1 LYHGSWIKSKTS
13 LKKIKPPLLAQLKLS
28 EMELSNLPQ
37 IIRLQSKQNMKRS
50 KRIRKTKSRQR
61 NKTKFEGK
69 IEELQEKKRAKD
81 EKLEKYR
88 DQLERSIIFKGEIRE
103 VIKENLHDVHGNYT
117 KESYIGTLGGH
128 VM

>member
-1 LYHGSWIKSKTS
+1 
-13 LKKIKPPLLAQLKLS
+13 
-28 EMELSNLPQ
+28 MELSNLPQ
-37 IIRLQSKQNMKRS
+37 IIRLQSKQNMKKS
-50 KRIRKTKSRQR
+50 KRIRKIKSRQR
-61 NKTKFEGK
+61 NKTKSEGK
-69 IEELQEKKRAKD
+69 IEELLEKKRAKD